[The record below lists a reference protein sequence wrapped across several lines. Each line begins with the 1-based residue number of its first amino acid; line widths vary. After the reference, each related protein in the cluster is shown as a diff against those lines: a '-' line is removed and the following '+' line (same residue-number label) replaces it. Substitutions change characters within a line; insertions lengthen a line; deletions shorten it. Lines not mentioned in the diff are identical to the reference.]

1 MSGWNK
7 NNLTLQQH
15 KRGNREID
23 IMTRGKIII
32 AIKRGRDVMTLREKC
47 IASKT
52 EIIVSKEWRE
62 IERDEGIRE
71 VEQR

>member
-1 MSGWNK
+1 
-7 NNLTLQQH
+7 
-15 KRGNREID
+15 
-23 IMTRGKIII
+23 MTH
-32 AIKRGRDVMTLREKC
+32 REKC
-47 IASKT
+47 IDSET